1 MLLMIYPSKQRH
13 TSATLLLYGGVNVRQ
28 VQERLGHGNLKTTNI
43 YLHCIAEADEEA
55 AKTIYYSTHDV
66 RFIRRVREAF
76 ESKYEAY
83 SSKKPPSS
91 IDILPLNEEKKVVTN
106 YKGTWI
112 NAYHGIFQLYG
123 EPEHLQFMYDVGL
136 GAKTSQGFGMFE
148 VIE

>member
-1 MLLMIYPSKQRH
+1 MIYPSKQRH

-91 IDILPLNEEKKVVTN
+91 IDILPLNEEKKLLQTIRV
-106 YKGTWI
+106 
-112 NAYHGIFQLYG
+112 HGLMLIMAFFSYTENLSIFSLCMMLDLGQR
-123 EPEHLQFMYDVGL
+123 HLRDL
-136 GAKTSQGFGMFE
+136 E
-148 VIE
+148 CLR